1 LGIYAGAHS
10 DFCVYLEKEEITMDS
25 ILLSWTI
32 IFLIFSFFFSL
43 VEVSYLAVNKLQ
55 IDAAKNEGLSFRIV
69 LFFILRPSWLI
80 TTTRVGY
87 IASLV
92 FFTFFIS
99 KLIHPITIDVLP
111 RFLQHTPMLVI
122 FSILLTTLLIL
133 FTAYFLPKIIA
144 GINPQKMLV
153 TTAIPFG
160 LLFIILFVV
169 VYIVKSFSRLVSI
182 HILRGEYHEEKPVF
196 GLIDLGQYFANFYNV
211 KPENGELQIDE
222 KILHNA
228 LEFKTVKIRE
238 CMIPRTEITAVDINA
253 GVEKLRQT
261 FVETGHSKIII
272 YKDSLDEVIGYCHS
286 SSLFKMPDKIEDI
299 LTSII
304 IVPEATLANELMIRF
319 ISEKKSL
326 AVVIDEFGGTAGI
339 VSREDVIEEIFGEI
353 EDEHDE
359 DDLIEQKLDES
370 TYLFS
375 ARLEI
380 DYLNEKYNWKLPI
393 GEYETLSGLILSYT
407 EDFPRP
413 GDTITIVPFT
423 FTIQATQNNRI
434 DTIKVTFGG
443 TDG

>member
-1 LGIYAGAHS
+1 
-10 DFCVYLEKEEITMDS
+10 MDS

-32 IFLIFSFFFSL
+32 ISLILSFFFSF

-55 IDAAKNEGLSFRIV
+55 IDAAKNESLSSRI
-69 LFFILRPSWLI
+69 LKFFIQRPSWLI

-92 FFTFFIS
+92 FFTLFS
-99 KLIHPITIDVLP
+99 AKLMHPVMVESLP
-111 RFLQHTPMLVI
+111 QVLQHRLILVF
-122 FSILLTTLLIL
+122 FSLLLTTLLALI
-133 FTAYFLPKIIA
+133 TSYFLPKSIA
-144 GINPQKMLV
+144 SINPQRTLAAI
-153 TTAIPFG
+153 AIPFG
-160 LLFIILFVV
+160 LLFVMLFLV
-169 VYIVKSFSRLVSI
+169 VYVVKSLSKFVIIHVLRL
-182 HILRGEYHEEKPVF
+182 EYSEEKPVF
-196 GLIDLGQYFANFYNV
+196 GPIDLHQYFTNFYNV
-211 KPENGELQIDE
+211 KPENGGLQIDE

-253 GVEKLRQT
+253 SVEKLRQT

-286 SSLFKMPDKIEDI
+286 SSLFKMPAKIEDI

-319 ISEKKSL
+319 INEKKSL

-359 DDLIEQKLDES
+359 DDLIEQKLDEV

-380 DYLNEKYNWKLPI
+380 DYLNEKYDWKLPI
-393 GEYETLSGLILSYT
+393 GEYETLTGLILSYT
-407 EDFPRP
+407 EDFPRL
-413 GDTITIVPFT
+413 GDTITIPPFI

-434 DTIKVTFGG
+434 DTIRVTFEG
-443 TDG
+443 D